1 MIIRAEPETEQ
12 QIFQC
17 LDLLK
22 DVFMQDLL
30 GLYLYG
36 SSIVGG
42 LQKYSDI
49 DLLAVLN
56 RPSTLEEKTKIVSQ
70 LLRISGNYLKGIKR
84 PIELTMVV
92 KPDVNP
98 WHYPP
103 TFDFQYGDW
112 LREKF
117 ENGITEPWDSKEMP
131 DLALLITQ
139 VLLASKPVYGPE
151 AGQVL
156 DKVPYLNFITATTD
170 ELDGLLADLDTDTR
184 NVLLTLARIW
194 STLETDAIRSKPSAA
209 AWAVDRLPEE
219 LRPVLQRAGAICLGE
234 ENEHWDDING
244 KIKPCADFVVGKIK
258 ELTSLLKSSDATQR
272 SISLGE

>member
-1 MIIRAEPETEQ
+1 
-12 QIFQC
+12 
-17 LDLLK
+17 
-22 DVFMQDLL
+22 MQDLL

-70 LLRISGNYLKGIKR
+70 LLRISGNHLKGMKR

-92 KPDVNP
+92 KSDVNP

-112 LREKF
+112 LRKKF
-117 ENGITEPWDSKEMP
+117 ENGITEPWDSKAMP

-139 VLLASKPVYGPE
+139 VLLASKTVYGPE
-151 AGQVL
+151 PGRVL
-156 DKVPYLNFITATTD
+156 DKVPYLDFITATTD
-170 ELDGLLADLDTDTR
+170 ELDNLLADLDTDTR

-209 AWAVDRLPEE
+209 AWAIDRLPEE
-219 LRPVLQRAGAICLGE
+219 FQPVLQRARAICLGE
-234 ENEHWDDING
+234 ENKGWDDING
-244 KIKPCADFVVGKIK
+244 KIKPCAEFMVGKIK
-258 ELTSLLKSSDATQR
+258 ELTSFLKSSDTTQR
-272 SISLGE
+272 YIKLGE